1 MPFLFA
7 KETRTLMNTACI
19 QRLPGVTFDVLQGR
33 YHAQLVSLSVA
44 RQGRNVRKK
53 VGIISS
59 PSLCARDESETSI
72 ERWLM
77 GNSVE
82 LNNLNARN

>member
-19 QRLPGVTFDVLQGR
+19 QRLPGVTFNVLQGR

-53 VGIISS
+53 VGIISAL
-59 PSLCARDESETSI
+59 SLSLS
-72 ERWLM
+72 L
-77 GNSVE
+77 S
-82 LNNLNARN
+82 LSL